1 MNLSFTVWYCYNLQ
15 LFVKHKNG
23 RKHENAME
31 IVEKTLPNNTAI
43 HSIQLYVTSIDSS
56 GLFNETEHP
65 YQTLQCM
72 ENWTQSPHH
81 ENFFAAHADS
91 ALGITVLRD
100 NQHDASAHQN
110 TKLYLQH
117 DSTATFKPI
126 SNCEGMPLHNTTSR
140 DHTLGLLEE
149 VDLNMNSCAVWL
161 AFPQSQ
167 LQPYQL
173 QQTANSLSLNPV
185 CITSY
190 TYLNR
195 SA

>member
-1 MNLSFTVWYCYNLQ
+1 MILSCVLEPEKEKGKKMSLKWIFHLLFDTVTTYN
-15 LFVKHKNG
+15 FFYKHKNG

-110 TKLYLQH
+110 TITCNITARQPSSRFPIVKACLY
-117 DSTATFKPI
+117 
-126 SNCEGMPLHNTTSR
+126 TT
-140 DHTLGLLEE
+140 
-149 VDLNMNSCAVWL
+149 
-161 AFPQSQ
+161 
-167 LQPYQL
+167 QPVGII
-173 QQTANSLSLNPV
+173 P
-185 CITSY
+185 
-190 TYLNR
+190 
-195 SA
+195 

>member
-1 MNLSFTVWYCYNLQ
+1 MPHTNWTCVFSLKKQSEKIKQKNEPQMNLSFTVWYCYNLQ

-100 NQHDASAHQN
+100 NQHNASAHQN
-110 TKLYLQH
+110 TITCNITARQPSSRFPIVKACLY
-117 DSTATFKPI
+117 
-126 SNCEGMPLHNTTSR
+126 TT
-140 DHTLGLLEE
+140 
-149 VDLNMNSCAVWL
+149 
-161 AFPQSQ
+161 
-167 LQPYQL
+167 QP
-173 QQTANSLSLNPV
+173 V
-185 CITSY
+185 GITP
-190 TYLNR
+190 
-195 SA
+195 